1 MLNKY
6 TLALPLVLTL
16 SLPALAGISKN
27 VTQEDAAA
35 GLVPVVVA
43 AEGGGTILDFSETQ
57 ETLLKVTL
65 DDPSKVL
72 VDYTTP
78 LPVVRLFRGN
88 IPAPDVPAVTKTQ
101 LTVVTQDA
109 QKQYHT
115 YIFSVLPSSK
125 PAIYTKFVIGG
136 ETQTQKRGGFT
147 DALNVS
153 NVLSST
159 ATGIRQAEQQR
170 TLVDP
175 ALKGRVRKYLQLTQG
190 GMPQRKAAKKAGV
203 SMALVQRLDE
213 LGQSAATVVQSA
225 SGPTLLAVP
234 VAPVASRPAARSG
247 SEITAL
253 VVPVA
258 PVVSSPIAPK
268 TPKPAV
274 KPSKVAKVKSSS
286 KARRQP
292 LVQTTQV
299 AEGGRGNLPPAHFL
313 IVYNRPPEP
322 NWTPVV
328 DLAKATPAEPTS
340 ATPKVKVTHHDYATA
355 LLRGLNKARLDG
367 KIRYGSKQWYS
378 LNGSLRL
385 LRRGASL
392 NKAIAA
398 SGMKHDQF
406 MKLLS
411 DGG

>member
-1 MLNKY
+1 MLSKY
-6 TLALPLVLTL
+6 TLALPLALTL

-101 LTVVTQDA
+101 LTVVTQDP

-115 YIFSVLPSSK
+115 YIFSVLPSAK
-125 PAIYTKFVIGG
+125 PATYTKFVIGG
-136 ETQTQKRGGFT
+136 VSPNQKRGFT
-147 DALNVS
+147 DASNVS

-159 ATGIRQAEQQR
+159 ATGIRQAEQQQ

-190 GMPQRKAAKKAGV
+190 GMSERKAATKAGV
-203 SMALVQRLDE
+203 SLALVQRLAA
-213 LGQSAATVVQSA
+213 LGQASATVAQ
-225 SGPTLLAVP
+225 SGPAPTPLAVP
-234 VAPVASRPAARSG
+234 AAPVAS
-247 SEITAL
+247 
-253 VVPVA
+253 
-258 PVVSSPIAPK
+258 SPIAQE

-274 KPSKVAKVKSSS
+274 KPSKVAKVKS
-286 KARRQP
+286 
-292 LVQTTQV
+292 
-299 AEGGRGNLPPAHFL
+299 
-313 IVYNRPPEP
+313 
-322 NWTPVV
+322 
-328 DLAKATPAEPTS
+328 
-340 ATPKVKVTHHDYATA
+340 
-355 LLRGLNKARLDG
+355 
-367 KIRYGSKQWYS
+367 
-378 LNGSLRL
+378 
-385 LRRGASL
+385 
-392 NKAIAA
+392 
-398 SGMKHDQF
+398 
-406 MKLLS
+406 
-411 DGG
+411 

>member
-6 TLALPLVLTL
+6 TLALPLALAL

-147 DALNVS
+147 DASNVS

-225 SGPTLLAVP
+225 SGPTPLAVP
-234 VAPVASRPAARSG
+234 VPPVVSRSAARSG

-258 PVVSSPIAPK
+258 PVVTSPIASK

-274 KPSKVAKVKSSS
+274 KPPKVAKVKSS
-286 KARRQP
+286 KAGKQP

-299 AEGGRGNLPPAHFL
+299 
-313 IVYNRPPEP
+313 IVYARPPEP

-328 DLAKATPAEPTS
+328 DLAEVTPTEPSPSVS
-340 ATPKVKVTHHDYATA
+340 AVKTPKAKVTHHDYANA
-355 LLRGLNKARLDG
+355 LVRGLNKARLEG
-367 KIRYGSKQWYS
+367 KIRYGSRQWYS
-378 LNGSLRL
+378 VNGAVRL
-385 LRRGASL
+385 LRRGSSL
-392 NKAIAA
+392 DKAMTV
-398 SGMKHDQF
+398 SGLERDNFMRLLRDGGMKT
-406 MKLLS
+406 
-411 DGG
+411 

>member
-1 MLNKY
+1 MVSKKIV
-6 TLALPLVLTL
+6 LALPLVLSL

-27 VTQEDAAA
+27 ITQEDAAA
-35 GLVPVVVA
+35 GLFPVVVA

-72 VDYTTP
+72 IDYTMP

-115 YIFSVLPSSK
+115 YIFSVQPSSK
-125 PAIYTKFVIGG
+125 PATYTKFVIGG
-136 ETQTQKRGGFT
+136 ETQTQNRGGFT
-147 DALNVS
+147 DASNVS
-153 NVLSST
+153 NVISST

-213 LGQSAATVVQSA
+213 LGQSAATVVQST

-234 VAPVASRPAARSG
+234 VAPVASRP
-247 SEITAL
+247 I
-253 VVPVA
+253 V
-258 PVVSSPIAPK
+258 PK

-274 KPSKVAKVKSSS
+274 KPSKFAKVKPS

-299 AEGGRGNLPPAHFL
+299 

-328 DLAKATPAEPTS
+328 DLAKATPAAPTS
-340 ATPKVKVTHHDYATA
+340 ATPKVKVAHQDYATA

-367 KIRYGSKQWYS
+367 KIRYGSKRWY
-378 LNGSLRL
+378 LVNGSLRL

-411 DGG
+411 DGGLES